1 MLSFQFKEGVN
12 RAVRN
17 NAIDLYVLD
26 EIGEAERPSWE
37 DLFDKVPALLTVAE
51 RQEWLQQL
59 QNVAVSSDAF
69 FPFRDNIDRLQRSGA
84 KYVIEP
90 GGSVRDE
97 DVIAAADAYNM
108 TLIFSGLRLFH
119 H

>member
-1 MLSFQFKEGVN
+1 FQFKEGTP

-26 EIGEAERPSWE
+26 EIGEEERPSWE
-37 DLFDKVPALLTVAE
+37 ALFEKVPALLTYAE
-51 RQEWLQQL
+51 RREWLEKL

-69 FPFRDNIDRLQRSGA
+69 FPFRDNIDRLHRSGV

-90 GGSVRDE
+90 GGSVRDD
-97 DVIAAADAYNM
+97 DVIAAADAYGM